1 MVGVKLGE
9 QEIGS
14 SPAEFRVQ
22 RERIFP
28 GLMLTVKPA
37 QDSTDLLREPS
48 ELQVMRGEERRGESN
63 SLWCFSS
70 CQEDLE
76 EREMTLVSAPP
87 PLPCRML
94 SVLEPSPPVGLQARE
109 ILTVLATAS
118 AVWVEIQYLLGLG
131 NLLHIIYSE
140 WRGKN
145 GLIRPIPF
153 IVWNGQK

>member
-63 SLWCFSS
+63 SL
-70 CQEDLE
+70 
-76 EREMTLVSAPP
+76 
-87 PLPCRML
+87 
-94 SVLEPSPPVGLQARE
+94 
-109 ILTVLATAS
+109 
-118 AVWVEIQYLLGLG
+118 
-131 NLLHIIYSE
+131 
-140 WRGKN
+140 
-145 GLIRPIPF
+145 
-153 IVWNGQK
+153 